1 MQTTSVCNQPPRPT
15 QPPTPCG
22 TGNVYQ
28 SKCGDILRLASK
40 GRHGSFHLWINM
52 WVAGKSVLSFIN
64 TNQPGRLTDEYCTHY
79 KALYKCA
86 VYLLTYCLLYS
97 QTNSRN
103 SLLFDNF
110 RLWPGTVQNFQKLR
124 CFGPHS
130 RVNVSLHKC
139 NAKYRQ

>member
-1 MQTTSVCNQPPRPT
+1 MCKPSRYVTSHPGQLSIL
-15 QPPTPCG
+15 PCR
-22 TGNVYQ
+22 TGNEYQ
-28 SKCGDILRLASK
+28 PKCGDTLWLGSK
-40 GRHGSFHLWINM
+40 GRHGSLHLWINV
-52 WVAGKSVLSFIN
+52 WVAGKSVWSFIN
-64 TNQPGRLTDEYCTHY
+64 TCQPGRLRDECCTHY

-97 QTNSRN
+97 QNNSRN

-110 RLWPGTVQNFQKLR
+110 RLRPGTVQNFQKLR

-130 RVNVSLHKC
+130 RVNVSLHKR